1 MILKKYLIDLFDLLV
16 KDSLID
22 PFDVFVSSLLGGH
35 CRMWVRLLWSC
46 LFVLDDIPSSYW
58 LTGASVWL
66 SPWDTQ
72 VS

>member
-1 MILKKYLIDLFDLLV
+1 MILKKSLIDLFDLLV
-16 KDSLID
+16 KDSLIV
-22 PFDVFVSSLLGGH
+22 PFDVLVSSLLGGH

-58 LTGASVWL
+58 LTDASVWL